1 MFTFRMTATLEYCA
15 PSVLSQELYLLCTNA
30 FQIYSS
36 MFIATAQFNDC
47 LCLEQLPKLHNEIAE
62 NEGADVLPEVLQS
75 SVD

>member
-1 MFTFRMTATLEYCA
+1 
-15 PSVLSQELYLLCTNA
+15 
-30 FQIYSS
+30 